1 MNTEKIDNINFQVYN
16 KILGTY
22 DYFIGDLIDENNNLK
37 EGLDLFEQ
45 KIKKYEKEHLEKLR
59 RNEEIVED
67 LKTENK
73 ILK

>member
-1 MNTEKIDNINFQVYN
+1 LNTEKIDNINFQVYN

>member
-1 MNTEKIDNINFQVYN
+1 MYN

-59 RNEEIVED
+59 RNEEIIED